1 MTSDEWKAHQAER
14 RKQREQDQAEA
25 RQREI
30 DRALKVLAKHDHQSG
45 GGDLAALKTELE
57 ALKTAH
63 QETQAELEAAHLV
76 VDQDY
81 QVQRLGELTQGLRD
95 RDARD
100 KFFALAKDAKAN
112 PRALDMLWRLAE
124 HQADSDEPDVR
135 ALETA
140 LERLKSEAGYC
151 FEQPAESMPAGQ
163 PDTPAGQPAAVAN
176 GDAPRFTFANG
187 RWSSGTN

>member
-100 KFFALAKDAKAN
+100 KFFALARDAKAN
-112 PRALDMLWRLAE
+112 PRALDALWRLAE
-124 HQADSDEPDVR
+124 HKADSDEPDVR
-135 ALETA
+135 ALQTT
-140 LERLKSEAGYC
+140 LERLRVEADYC
-151 FEQPAESMPAGQ
+151 FEQPASNAPAA
-163 PDTPAGQPAAVAN
+163 TPAARLEPTPAATN
-176 GDAPRFTFANG
+176 GNGAFVFDRG
-187 RWSSGTN
+187 RWQTGT